1 VFDDG
6 DPLAGMAAVPWSQL
20 EHAYGEA
27 SNVPHLLS
35 ATRRARQAT
44 DDAVAELFHTIWH
57 QGTVYSATV
66 AAVPF
71 IAAMAADDNIR
82 GDVRSEL
89 VFLLFLIARVRVTTR
104 YTNTSF
110 AASTTACPTTS
121 RLA

>member
-6 DPLAGMAAVPWSQL
+6 DSLAGMAVPWSQL

-71 IAAMAADDNIR
+71 IAAIAADDNIG

-89 VFLLFLIARVRVTTR
+89 VFLLVLIARGEG
-104 YTNTSF
+104 Y
-110 AASTTACPTTS
+110 
-121 RLA
+121 